1 MTSNWYVPRGVF
13 LSDLSHSLVVVKSTH
28 SFIAEKGIYYAIS
41 SSNHEFKFAA
51 HKKWKIQKQ

>member
-41 SSNHEFKFAA
+41 SSNHEF
-51 HKKWKIQKQ
+51 